1 MWPCPLVGNKSL
13 TLVLTPGCLLCFAVT
28 PHCPPCSHHPVGC
41 GLGWPRGLCPV
52 RSLLPVSTTTCLRGM
67 ELGRGA
73 GCSATHRPSLCAFPR
88 GLGPVVSQL
97 RLSPQVVRP
106 VGAQWGSNWGV
117 NSRPGGAL
125 APMSGGLC
133 WQGHESPIFGAV
145 SAGAGVLSRLTRP
158 QCRLHLHQGAC
169 WALASTSTAR
179 RAPRAPCPSQLLP
192 TPLLNR
198 LR

>member
-1 MWPCPLVGNKSL
+1 MLSPPSRLWAGVAPRPL
-13 TLVLTPGCLLCFAVT
+13 P
-28 PHCPPCSHHPVGC
+28 
-41 GLGWPRGLCPV
+41 
-52 RSLLPVSTTTCLRGM
+52 
-67 ELGRGA
+67 
-73 GCSATHRPSLCAFPR
+73 CAFPPPRQHNHLSERHGAGQR
-88 GLGPVVSQL
+88 GWLL
-97 RLSPQVVRP
+97 CHPQTFLVCVPTWPRTCGQP
-106 VGAQWGSNWGV
+106 AQTESSSCETSGCSVGSNWGV

-133 WQGHESPIFGAV
+133 WQGHESRIFGAV